1 MGMAIGV
8 GQKGSRSEEV
18 KSGDDSNVTAADKP
32 TFMDR
37 VGQYA
42 REAQLPFYVLHYTP
56 LIIIGFFVLQWQVS
70 RTVQYF
76 VIVISTLVVTLL
88 FYDLVVRRTKLTRFL
103 FGMKPPR

>member
-1 MGMAIGV
+1 
-8 GQKGSRSEEV
+8 
-18 KSGDDSNVTAADKP
+18 
-32 TFMDR
+32 MDR

-70 RTVQYF
+70 TTVQYF

-88 FYDLVVRRTKLTRFL
+88 IYDLIVRRTKLTRFL
-103 FGMKPPR
+103 FGMRPPK